1 MIELSNHIP
10 LASDVNH
17 FEVKGKIEK
26 TYHFTTRASFW
37 HTSFKFKNSNPNKP
51 FYFAQEP
58 LGFEDYIRGY
68 EYYVIDNQ
76 KFIISKSILK
86 WCLVKEKKFDI
97 NILKIKQF
105 QKSFYSIYFVFFQ
118 IMDIPK
124 INLMITQMI
133 CQTSLY
139 GVMVSV

>member
-10 LASDVNH
+10 LASDLNH

-26 TYHFTTRASFW
+26 HITFQPGLHFG
-37 HTSFKFKNSNPNKP
+37 TSFKFKTSNPDEL
-51 FYFAQEP
+51 FYFAQES
-58 LGFEDYIRGY
+58 LGFEDYVRGY

-105 QKSFYSIYFVFFQ
+105 QKSFYSIYFSFFRLW
-118 IMDIPK
+118 IYNK
-124 INLMITQMI
+124 
-133 CQTSLY
+133 
-139 GVMVSV
+139 